1 MKRQAPRPDLEA
13 LAIRRV
19 REIRADKGM
28 TQQQLAERAD
38 LTPEAIT
45 RVERGV
51 RVPTL
56 ATIGKLAHGLGVSP
70 AELLGPAP
78 TRREPR
84 TSRAVARVVAKL
96 QDVDDATQEAAA
108 DVVVAFI
115 HAVGRARKALRP

>member
-1 MKRQAPRPDLEA
+1 MKRQAPRPDLEV

-56 ATIGKLAHGLGVSP
+56 ATIGKLAHGLGVAPS
-70 AELLGPAP
+70 ELFAAP
-78 TRREPR
+78 TSRREPR
-84 TSRAVARVVAKL
+84 LNRHAARVVAKM
-96 QDVDDATQEAAA
+96 QDVDEATQEAAA

-115 HAVGRARKALRP
+115 HAVGRARKAH

>member
-1 MKRQAPRPDLEA
+1 MKRKESRPDLEL

-19 REIRADKGM
+19 RELRAAKGM
-28 TQQQLAERAD
+28 TEQELAARAD

-70 AELLGPAP
+70 AELLGPTP
-78 TRREPR
+78 PQREPR
-84 TSRAVARVVAKL
+84 LSRAVARVVTKL
-96 QDVDDATQEAAA
+96 QSVDAVTQEAAA
-108 DVVVAFI
+108 DVVVAFLQ
-115 HAVGRARKALRP
+115 AVARARTALKP